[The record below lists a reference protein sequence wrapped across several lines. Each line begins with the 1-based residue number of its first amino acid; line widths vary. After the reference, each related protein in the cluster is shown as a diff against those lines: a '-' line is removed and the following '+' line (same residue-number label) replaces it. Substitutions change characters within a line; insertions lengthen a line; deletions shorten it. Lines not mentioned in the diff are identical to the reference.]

1 VSAQDDLGADSFGSS
16 LDSVDR
22 TRAHAAVDG
31 YAVEPE
37 RSVIPWRCVAKEH
50 LFSMEQRRWHARHP
64 IEVLA
69 LELQEIA
76 PSRGARLPEFNENSI
91 LIAPHRRKAAL
102 NQQVRGS
109 GGLERAAD
117 MIAKVHDLVNAEGS
131 YIRKHRFKCRA
142 IPVYIRNCSKFH
154 LALPLGRPM
163 M

>member
-1 VSAQDDLGADSFGSS
+1 
-16 LDSVDR
+16 
-22 TRAHAAVDG
+22 
-31 YAVEPE
+31 
-37 RSVIPWRCVAKEH
+37 VAKEH
-50 LFSMEQRRWHARHP
+50 LFSMRERRRHARHP

-76 PSRGARLPEFNENSI
+76 PTEFNENSI

-117 MIAKVHDLVNAEGS
+117 MIAKVHDLVDAEGS
-131 YIRKHRFKCRA
+131 YVRKHRFKCRA

-154 LALPLGRPM
+154 LALPLGWPM